1 MIKRTIIVKRMTND
15 ESEKYYQD
23 LKSVLRILIM
33 KTIEI
38 KKRETTQRTT
48 LNASQIKTTGF
59 S

>member
-48 LNASQIKTTGF
+48 LNDSQIKTTGF